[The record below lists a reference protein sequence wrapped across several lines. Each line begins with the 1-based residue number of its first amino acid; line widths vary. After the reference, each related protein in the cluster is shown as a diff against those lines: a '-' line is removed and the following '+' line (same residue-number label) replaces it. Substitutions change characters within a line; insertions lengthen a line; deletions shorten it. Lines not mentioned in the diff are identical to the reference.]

1 MRDYLRTHE
10 GEVRLFVVL
19 AALMLYLGFASPTF
33 FTAGNLASLLN
44 NNAVNVIWAVGL
56 LVVLIAGG
64 IDISFAVGA
73 SVAQYLTALALHAV
87 GGGNWIYRP
96 PVRGSLRNSA
106 SAASTP
112 ALIAG
117 FRIISII
124 VTIATFNAFF
134 GLLMFTTSG
143 KSIYDLPDWWT
154 DRIAVASLGAG
165 GALTLP
171 VAGMVA
177 AMAATWF
184 LISRTT
190 TGRQIYA
197 FGDNPEGARRAGVAT
212 VKIQFI
218 AYGWLGLMAGI
229 GGLMQVNLA
238 QEVVPN
244 ALIGRELDVLA
255 AAVLGGARLGGGRG
269 SVLGCFLGVML
280 VAVVQNGLNLLGV
293 SPYAFKML
301 IGLTILAAISLSNF
315 ELGALLAGGS
325 RRHGHVDIH

>member
-1 MRDYLRTHE
+1 MRDYLRTHA
-10 GEVRLFVVL
+10 GETRIFIVL
-19 AALMLYLGFASPTF
+19 AVLMLVLGIASPSF
-33 FTAGNLASLLN
+33 FSPGNIASLLN

-64 IDISFAVGA
+64 IDISFAVAA
-73 SVAQYLTALALHAV
+73 SVVQYLTALTLIQL
-87 GGGNWIYRP
+87 GGGNWLL
-96 PVRGSLRNSA
+96 GFAL
-106 SAASTP
+106 AAVFGIAIGCINA

-117 FRIISII
+117 FRIISIV
-124 VTIATFNAFF
+124 VTIATFNALF

-154 DRIAVASLGAG
+154 DRIVVASLGQG
-165 GALTLP
+165 GAILLP
-171 VAGMVA
+171 VAVMVA

-190 TGRQIYA
+190 TGRQLYA

-212 VKIQFI
+212 IRMQFI
-218 AYGWLGLMAGI
+218 AYGWMGMMAGI
-229 GGLMQVNLA
+229 GGLCQVNIA

-255 AAVLGGARLGGGRG
+255 AVVLGGARLGGGRG
-269 SVLGCFLGVML
+269 SVFGCFLGVIL

-293 SPYAFKML
+293 SPYAFKMV
-301 IGLTILAAISLSNF
+301 IGLTILATISFSNVD
-315 ELGALLAGGS
+315 LVAWMTGKAGG
-325 RRHGHVDIH
+325 RARA

>member
-10 GEVRLFVVL
+10 GEARILVVL
-19 AALMLYLGFASPTF
+19 ALLMLVLGIASPSF
-33 FTAGNLASLLN
+33 FSASNIASLLN

-73 SVAQYLTALALHAV
+73 SVVQYLTALVLLWL
-87 GGGNWIYRP
+87 GGGNWLIGL
-96 PVRGSLRNSA
+96 VCAGVLGILIGSINA
-106 SAASTP
+106 

-124 VTIATFNAFF
+124 ITIATFNALF
-134 GLLMFTTSG
+134 GLLMFATSG
-143 KSIYDLPDWWT
+143 RSIYDLPDWWT
-154 DRIAVASLGAG
+154 DRIGVISLGDG
-165 GALTLP
+165 GTLTLP
-171 VAGMVA
+171 VAVMA
-177 AMAATWF
+177 ASMLATWF

-190 TGRQIYA
+190 TGRQLYA

-218 AYGWLGLMAGI
+218 AYGWMGLMAGI
-229 GGLMQVNLA
+229 GGLMQVNIA

-255 AAVLGGARLGGGRG
+255 AVVLGGARLGGGRG
-269 SVLGCFLGVML
+269 SVLGCFLGVLL
-280 VAVVQNGLNLLGV
+280 VAVVQNGLNLMGV
-293 SPYAFKML
+293 SPYAFKMV
-301 IGLTILAAISLSNF
+301 IGLTILAAISLTNV
-315 ELGALLAGGS
+315 ELMS
-325 RRHGHVDIH
+325 RLTGRTWRRSHDQNN

>member
-1 MRDYLRTHE
+1 LLGLIAVGIVY
-10 GEVRLFVVL
+10 
-19 AALMLYLGFASPTF
+19 AALTTHGSP
-33 FTAGNLASLLN
+33 
-44 NNAVNVIWAVGL
+44 
-56 LVVLIAGG
+56 
-64 IDISFAVGA
+64 
-73 SVAQYLTALALHAV
+73 
-87 GGGNWIYRP
+87 
-96 PVRGSLRNSA
+96 A
-106 SAASTP
+106 SAAAP
-112 ALIAG
+112 AAAG
-117 FRIISII
+117 Q
-124 VTIATFNAFF
+124 
-134 GLLMFTTSG
+134 
-143 KSIYDLPDWWT
+143 D
-154 DRIAVASLGAG
+154 IAVGKHIFTDYCSSCHGGLAQGTANGPSLIGVGAAAVDFQVSTGRMPAKEPGAENPRKPPVLNMRETHQVAAYIASLGGGPAIPGPEQVTPVGANAGLGQELFITDCSQCHNFTGAG

>member
-1 MRDYLRTHE
+1 
-10 GEVRLFVVL
+10 
-19 AALMLYLGFASPTF
+19 
-33 FTAGNLASLLN
+33 
-44 NNAVNVIWAVGL
+44 
-56 LVVLIAGG
+56 
-64 IDISFAVGA
+64 
-73 SVAQYLTALALHAV
+73 
-87 GGGNWIYRP
+87 
-96 PVRGSLRNSA
+96 
-106 SAASTP
+106 
-112 ALIAG
+112 
-117 FRIISII
+117 
-124 VTIATFNAFF
+124 
-134 GLLMFTTSG
+134 
-143 KSIYDLPDWWT
+143 
-154 DRIAVASLGAG
+154 
-165 GALTLP
+165 
-171 VAGMVA
+171 
-177 AMAATWF
+177 
-184 LISRTT
+184 
-190 TGRQIYA
+190 
-197 FGDNPEGARRAGVAT
+197 

-315 ELGALLAGGS
+315 ELGALLAGES

>member
-19 AALMLYLGFASPTF
+19 AALTLYLGFASPTF
-33 FTAGNLASLLN
+33 LSVGNLASLLN

-73 SVAQYLTALALHAV
+73 SVVQYLTALALEAV
-87 GGGNWIYRP
+87 GGGNWI
-96 PVRGSLRNSA
+96 VGLVF
-106 SAASTP
+106 AAAIGVTIGCVNA

-124 VTIATFNAFF
+124 VTIATFNALF

-154 DRIAVASLGAG
+154 DRVAVASLGAG

-171 VAGMVA
+171 VAGMVT

-184 LISRTT
+184 LI
-190 TGRQIYA
+190 
-197 FGDNPEGARRAGVAT
+197 
-212 VKIQFI
+212 
-218 AYGWLGLMAGI
+218 
-229 GGLMQVNLA
+229 
-238 QEVVPN
+238 
-244 ALIGRELDVLA
+244 
-255 AAVLGGARLGGGRG
+255 
-269 SVLGCFLGVML
+269 
-280 VAVVQNGLNLLGV
+280 
-293 SPYAFKML
+293 
-301 IGLTILAAISLSNF
+301 
-315 ELGALLAGGS
+315 
-325 RRHGHVDIH
+325 